1 MKRLVVVLGLAAT
14 NAMALDFDSE
24 WSKFDG
30 DFQRLTGVKVAS
42 VQRKNAP
49 VINAPVIKTVPTE
62 TVLADD
68 EVLPEKNTRENV
80 LEQVDP
86 KSPDR
91 LGYKL
96 EDPAMRDKMAK
107 LYKKPDTVVYSL
119 TLTE

>member
-1 MKRLVVVLGLAAT
+1 MKKVMIIAVGLIAS

-24 WSKFDG
+24 WAKFNT
-30 DFQRLTGVKVAS
+30 DFQRLNGAKVAKLE
-42 VQRKNAP
+42 RKTAP
-49 VINAPVIKTVPTE
+49 VIETVPDE
-62 TVLADD
+62 TVKVD
-68 EVLPEKNTRENV
+68 EVLPATNTRENV

-96 EDPAMRDKMAK
+96 QDPAMRDKMAK